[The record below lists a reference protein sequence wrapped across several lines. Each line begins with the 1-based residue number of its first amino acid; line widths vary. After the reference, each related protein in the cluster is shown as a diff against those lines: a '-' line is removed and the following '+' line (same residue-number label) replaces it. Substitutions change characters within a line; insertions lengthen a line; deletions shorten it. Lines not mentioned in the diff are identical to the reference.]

1 MVYIYVSLCCTVI
14 INSIVNQ
21 LYFNKIKIKKKERKD
36 KIKEDRGKN
45 WGERMIYTV
54 IKNTFGIFFSNFN
67 FIGVE
72 LIYNAVLVSGALQSD
87 SGIHI
92 NIFIIFQVLFP
103 YKLLQNTEHSSLS
116 YSRSLLVIF
125 L

>member
-45 WGERMIYTV
+45 WGERVIYTV
-54 IKNTFGIFFSNFN
+54 IKNTFGDFFFK
-67 FIGVE
+67 F
-72 LIYNAVLVSGALQSD
+72 
-87 SGIHI
+87 
-92 NIFIIFQVLFP
+92 
-103 YKLLQNTEHSSLS
+103 
-116 YSRSLLVIF
+116 
-125 L
+125 